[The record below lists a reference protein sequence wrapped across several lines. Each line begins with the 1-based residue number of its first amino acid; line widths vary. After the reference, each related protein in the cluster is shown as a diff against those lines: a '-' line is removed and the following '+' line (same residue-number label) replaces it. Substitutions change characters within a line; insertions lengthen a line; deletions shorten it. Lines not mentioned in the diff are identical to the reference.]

1 MRAMTGRAPPASLA
15 LGLLIDYSVLH
26 CSEQGVAMSDGSGL
40 LPVSLRLPADVIET
54 LDKIAVALD
63 RPRSWVMLRAIR
75 QYIAD
80 EGQELLDV
88 QQGIAEADRG
98 ELVDFEEVMA
108 EIDEI
113 IANAE
118 AKRAAK

>member
-1 MRAMTGRAPPASLA
+1 
-15 LGLLIDYSVLH
+15 
-26 CSEQGVAMSDGSGL
+26 MSDGTGL

-54 LDKIAVALD
+54 LDKIAAALD